1 MAATDT
7 VFKAIAH
14 PARREIMALLS
25 VANRSVSEITAEFQM
40 SQPAISQHLRQ
51 LRNARLVA
59 SERVGLE
66 QRYRLTGA
74 PLKAV
79 LDWSSTHPA
88 PHGNS
93 RKRAGKRDAGMA
105 VEGSVPAAGVI
116 VPHLVVRDA
125 AEALAFLRKRVFGSC
140 ALSLSLTKWGG
151 GTHSHQGLVI
161 AGTDFN
167 RRTSPATGTRGR
179 VATGVA

>member
-1 MAATDT
+1 MVTTDT

-14 PARREIMALLS
+14 PARREIIALLS
-25 VANRSVSEITAEFQM
+25 VSHRSVSEITGEFRM

-79 LDWSSTHPA
+79 LDWSSQYRRFFDPSGHA
-88 PHGNS
+88 WEFGKQGNRHG
-93 RKRAGKRDAGMA
+93 G
-105 VEGSVPAAGVI
+105 
-116 VPHLVVRDA
+116 
-125 AEALAFLRKRVFGSC
+125 
-140 ALSLSLTKWGG
+140 
-151 GTHSHQGLVI
+151 
-161 AGTDFN
+161 
-167 RRTSPATGTRGR
+167 
-179 VATGVA
+179 

>member
-79 LDWSSTHPA
+79 LDWSSQYRRFFDPSGPA
-88 PHGNS
+88 WEFAKAGGKEGRRHGS
-93 RKRAGKRDAGMA
+93 
-105 VEGSVPAAGVI
+105 
-116 VPHLVVRDA
+116 
-125 AEALAFLRKRVFGSC
+125 
-140 ALSLSLTKWGG
+140 
-151 GTHSHQGLVI
+151 
-161 AGTDFN
+161 
-167 RRTSPATGTRGR
+167 
-179 VATGVA
+179 